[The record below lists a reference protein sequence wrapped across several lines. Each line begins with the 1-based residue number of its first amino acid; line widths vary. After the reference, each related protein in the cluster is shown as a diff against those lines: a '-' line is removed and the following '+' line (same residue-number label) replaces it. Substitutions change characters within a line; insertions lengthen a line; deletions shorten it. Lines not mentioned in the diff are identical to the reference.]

1 MASADS
7 GKSSSST
14 DDFPEKPHQPRSIKF
29 PMRDTGKQ
37 KRAFNP
43 KWFDQFTFLHYRED
57 SDSVICNTCALTDN
71 GYTVIISGV
80 FLLPCR
86 KRTFVII
93 SHFKASEKQNIWS
106 FRGLSPLDPLGGLQR
121 PQTPSCFRQWPT
133 VIAIAKVHYVTLEI
147 SPSKC
152 LWKLRPWF

>member
-14 DDFPEKPHQPRSIKF
+14 GDFPEKPLQPRSIKF

-57 SDSVICNTCALTDN
+57 SDSVYDLPYLCTCRQRLYSN
-71 GYTVIISGV
+71 YFWC

-86 KRTFVII
+86 KRTFVNL
-93 SHFKASEKQNIWS
+93 SHFKASEMAK
-106 FRGLSPLDPLGGLQR
+106 PLELPGAPPPGPLPELCPGPAGCLTAPPDPQL
-121 PQTPSCFRQWPT
+121 F
-133 VIAIAKVHYVTLEI
+133 
-147 SPSKC
+147 
-152 LWKLRPWF
+152 

>member
-14 DDFPEKPHQPRSIKF
+14 GDFPEKPHQPRSIKF

-57 SDSVICNTCALTDN
+57 SDSVCDLPYLCTCRQRQYSN
-71 GYTVIISGV
+71 YFWFYSITVQKENFRDPKSYSGLRGGNISGASGGSAHWTPARA
-80 FLLPCR
+80 LPWTR
-86 KRTFVII
+86 WVAYSAPRPP
-93 SHFKASEKQNIWS
+93 A
-106 FRGLSPLDPLGGLQR
+106 DLGNDHR
-121 PQTPSCFRQWPT
+121 S
-133 VIAIAKVHYVTLEI
+133 
-147 SPSKC
+147 
-152 LWKLRPWF
+152 LR

>member
-14 DDFPEKPHQPRSIKF
+14 GDFPEKPLQPRSIKF

-43 KWFDQFTFLHYRED
+43 KWLDQFTFLHYRED
-57 SDSVICNTCALTDN
+57 SDSVCDLPYLCTCRQRL
-71 GYTVIISGV
+71 TVIISGV

-86 KRTFVII
+86 KRTFVNL
-93 SHFKASEKQNIWS
+93 SHFKASEMAKS
-106 FRGLSPLDPLGGLQR
+106 LELPGVPPPGPLLGLCPGPAGCLAA
-121 PQTPSCFRQWPT
+121 PQTPSCFGQ
-133 VIAIAKVHYVTLEI
+133 
-147 SPSKC
+147 
-152 LWKLRPWF
+152 